1 MANKEYSAIKIEG
14 LKDVRKRLKATG
26 DDLHELRD
34 LHRDIAKRIATEAK
48 AKAPVGVTG
57 NLRKSVRGSGS
68 KTMATVR
75 MGNKRVPYANAIHWG
90 RRMWPSLIA
99 EPKPPRK
106 NFWAP
111 IPRRAFIY
119 DTIQE
124 NARRVEK
131 QYEEFIERVLTENEG

>member
-1 MANKEYSAIKIEG
+1 MAKKEYSSIKIEG
-14 LKDVRKRLKATG
+14 LKDVRKRLRATG

-48 AKAPVGVTG
+48 ARAPVGATG

-90 RRMWPSLIA
+90 RRMWPSLTA
-99 EPKPPRK
+99 EPKPPRRP
-106 NFWAP
+106 FWAP

-131 QYEEFIERVLTENEG
+131 QYEEFIQRVLAENER